1 MKPID
6 LTDEEFDRHIFQLIH
21 LLRYYGLYNKKYKK
35 QNRKRWD
42 DYVITDSPYVML
54 DSFKKDSKE
63 LIEILNRCKS
73 ATYKLRTYF
82 SIDKIVTYE
91 DILNDWRLFFGL
103 LSVHYLTSIRNIK
116 ISLIRDIMT
125 DYLNIIDFC
134 EKENCYI

>member
-1 MKPID
+1 
-6 LTDEEFDRHIFQLIH
+6 
-21 LLRYYGLYNKKYKK
+21 
-35 QNRKRWD
+35 
-42 DYVITDSPYVML
+42 ML